1 MGTESKRL
9 LRPRYDPFQPI
20 QEHRASCT
28 QKVTP
33 LDFRRAEFATS
44 HGFREEA
51 LTHARH
57 SAEGSTNVYHHSL
70 KSELCRKGAAAHRDI
85 LEGGVSRLPLQQ
97 TYRKHVR
104 NVHNNEWCC
113 TEKKGIAR
121 RFARLNIYTQVNIYN
136 AHVSLLAERQDFFG

>member
-20 QEHRASCT
+20 QEHIASCT

-33 LDFRRAEFATS
+33 LDFRRAEFATC

-85 LEGGVSRLPLQQ
+85 LEGGFHVSRSNKRIENMCETSTTMNGVVQ
-97 TYRKHVR
+97 K
-104 NVHNNEWCC
+104 
-113 TEKKGIAR
+113 R
-121 RFARLNIYTQVNIYN
+121 RGSLDV
-136 AHVSLLAERQDFFG
+136 LLA